1 MTRYDLERSYKH
13 KMHHHAI
20 FNMADGSTVE
30 GNMQPWDDEYVYLTL
45 NEGAS
50 GGKVKIADIKRI
62 EFPDE

>member
-1 MTRYDLERSYKH
+1 MV
-13 KMHHHAI
+13 
-20 FNMADGSTVE
+20 DGSTIE